1 MDKNHETEMKAN
13 MMHGTPVNSM
23 ASADRSVYGDVV
35 IPNQLDTSIIDAI
48 NALSDVD
55 EKNKI
60 PKTVD
65 ETTVHVLSAFFDTV
79 SDFIRKNIPEP
90 NDNID
95 HIYVDVTFKDGLSI
109 GKKCFSNK

>member
-1 MDKNHETEMKAN
+1 MDKQKVTPGMRAD
-13 MMHGTPVNSM
+13 MHGTPVNTNKTTVS
-23 ASADRSVYGDVV
+23 SVYGDVV

-55 EKNKI
+55 ENTRL

-65 ETTVHVLSAFFDTV
+65 ETTVHVLSAFFDAV

-95 HIYVDVTFKDGLSI
+95 HIYVDVSFKDGLSI